1 MSEKITSHFTVN
13 GKTQQVEAPVST
25 TLLTVLRD
33 QLGLTGSKRG
43 CNQGVCGACT
53 VMVEGQPVRS
63 CLTLAANCD
72 GLSVTSIEGLASE
85 GELAPVQEA
94 FLKSGAVQCGFCTS
108 GILITAHAFLRGLN
122 APPSVA
128 AVQEALSGNL
138 CRCSG
143 YKKIVEAVCQ
153 AVAEE
158 KP

>member
-1 MSEKITSHFTVN
+1 MSDKVTTHLTVN
-13 GKTQQVEAPVST
+13 GTPRQVEAPMAT

-33 QLGLTGSKRG
+33 KFGLTGSKRG

-53 VMVEGQPVRS
+53 VMIDDQPVRS

-72 GLSVTSIEGLASE
+72 GQAVTSIEGLGA
-85 GELAPVQEA
+85 GKELTAVQES

-108 GILITAHAFLRGLN
+108 GVLITAHAFLRGLN
-122 APPSVA
+122 APPSVE

-153 AVAEE
+153 AVAGEE
-158 KP
+158 S